1 MKRPSFAVPVSL
13 FVSVVLIFVG
23 ASAQADPMSGA
34 DERENPQTAVV
45 LRGSD
50 FIVVDESS
58 PAVSQVGESR
68 FFPTGVIDQS
78 TTVILVDGDFERISA
93 RLGESEVSRDDI
105 LSLLKDS
112 SPGESPQPSRATRGY
127 IANQGVLS
135 QGYWGDNVIG
145 MDDSTRVYYGFD
157 VNDASWMQACG
168 QGRGYYRGYNGSD
181 FGVWESWYALGCTS
195 TASYGPAG
203 GSVP

>member
-50 FIVVDESS
+50 FVVVDESS

-78 TTVILVDGDFERISA
+78 TTVILVDGDFERIST

-112 SPGESPQPSRATRGY
+112 RRVNRRNHPEPPGVTSPIRECGVKDIGVTTSSEWTIP
-127 IANQGVLS
+127 QGV
-135 QGYWGDNVIG
+135 
-145 MDDSTRVYYGFD
+145 TT
-157 VNDASWMQACG
+157 
-168 QGRGYYRGYNGSD
+168 
-181 FGVWESWYALGCTS
+181 ALM
-195 TASYGPAG
+195 
-203 GSVP
+203 